1 MMEYLFKA
9 LDIVAS
15 IPPHNYTPPHTKTQ
29 HTQINNVL

>member
-15 IPPHNYTPPHTKTQ
+15 IPT
-29 HTQINNVL
+29 HTQLHPPTHTQKKPNTHK